1 MDQTRPSRVLWLFG
15 GLALFTVLLPV
26 AGLCLAYLEPP
37 GLFGAPTLSFER
49 VWPLLGRSLALSTS
63 VSILSLVA
71 GTTLAWAEVRT
82 AYAGRRILSLLSTLA
97 LATPSYLI
105 ATILREQMAP
115 AGGLG
120 HLMGTTEAFTGF
132 WPAVL
137 VLTVACTPYVH
148 LLTAAALR
156 RCPPAE
162 EEAAR
167 SLGAGQWR
175 VLSTIIAPRL
185 RSTWAFALALVGL
198 YVISDFGAVA
208 ILDCE
213 VLTWEL
219 YKARDGHEAVTL
231 GFGLMFVVFPLLVG
245 VRLLSRQTFDER
257 SVTQRQVERRALKG
271 SGLCVVLLLHVLV
284 IGLGVALPIGSLTN
298 WVWQGL
304 SHHVQFAPVT
314 GPAITTLVLAGF
326 CTTVVVIVSGVVA
339 YLAVQTRPKTAGL
352 IENMVYLTSSL
363 PGVLVAV
370 GILKL
375 IIGIKREAPWTGWV
389 WFETLGLFLL
399 VGYCMRFLSQG
410 FAAM

>member
-1 MDQTRPSRVLWLFG
+1 M
-15 GLALFTVLLPV
+15 
-26 AGLCLAYLEPP
+26 
-37 GLFGAPTLSFER
+37 
-49 VWPLLGRSLALSTS
+49 
-63 VSILSLVA
+63 A

-120 HLMGTTEAFTGF
+120 HLMGTTEAFTGLL
-132 WPAVL
+132 AS
-137 VLTVACTPYVH
+137 CTRADSRLH
-148 LLTAAALR
+148 ALCSSAHRSGTQTMSSCR
-156 RCPPAE
+156 RRSCG
-162 EEAAR
+162 

-213 VLTWEL
+213 VLTWGSCT
-219 YKARDGHEAVTL
+219 KARDGHEAVTL

-284 IGLGVALPIGSLTN
+284 IVVGGRLTDRLAHEL
-298 WVWQGL
+298 VWQGL

-314 GPAITTLVLAGF
+314 GPAITTGAG
-326 CTTVVVIVSGVVA
+326 
-339 YLAVQTRPKTAGL
+339 
-352 IENMVYLTSSL
+352 
-363 PGVLVAV
+363 
-370 GILKL
+370 
-375 IIGIKREAPWTGWV
+375 
-389 WFETLGLFLL
+389 
-399 VGYCMRFLSQG
+399 RFLYHRCGDRVGGGCLFGGPDQTEDRRIDRKYGLSDE
-410 FAAM
+410 